1 LVEVLIAFE
10 WHPKTPL
17 EFVIFF
23 VLVWCTVCFILAT
36 IGGWRRLAET
46 YRFEGTF
53 EGSRWRFT
61 SARMRWGVNYN
72 GCLTIGANERGLYV
86 AVLFLFRLAHPPL
99 FIPWSDVRVTEQR
112 GLVFKYLEFGFLKAP
127 AVPFRVRHQLGSAL
141 LQAGGWEAG
150 ALRKV
155 IT

>member
-1 LVEVLIAFE
+1 M
-10 WHPKTPL
+10 
-17 EFVIFF
+17 
-23 VLVWCTVCFILAT
+23 
-36 IGGWRRLAET
+36 AET

>member
-1 LVEVLIAFE
+1 MRFE

-23 VLVWCTVCFILAT
+23 VLLWCTVSFVLAT
-36 IGGWRRLAET
+36 IGGWRRLAEA

-53 EGSRWRFT
+53 EGSQWRFT
-61 SARMRWGVNYN
+61 SARIRWGVNYN

-86 AVLFLFRLAHPPL
+86 AVLLPFRLAHPPL
-99 FIPWSDVRVTEQR
+99 FIPWSDVGVTEQR
-112 GLVFKYLEFGFLKAP
+112 GLVFRYLEFGFLKAP
-127 AVPFRVRHQLGSAL
+127 GVPFRVRHQLGSSL
-141 LQAGGWEAG
+141 LEAGGWEADG
-150 ALRKV
+150 LREKM

>member
-1 LVEVLIAFE
+1 MSFE

-23 VLVWCTVCFILAT
+23 VLLWCTVSFVLAT
-36 IGGWRRLAET
+36 IGGWRRLAEA

-72 GCLTIGANERGLYV
+72 GCLTIGANERRSTPETVGKRFERR
-86 AVLFLFRLAHPPL
+86 AAPP
-99 FIPWSDVRVTEQR
+99 P
-112 GLVFKYLEFGFLKAP
+112 KAGP
-127 AVPFRVRHQLGSAL
+127 HG
-141 LQAGGWEAG
+141 
-150 ALRKV
+150 
-155 IT
+155 

>member
-1 LVEVLIAFE
+1 MEVLVAFE

-23 VLVWCTVCFILAT
+23 VLGWCTVCFVLAT